1 MEAADAAA
9 GGEAGGADNARD
21 GQGGQ
26 EGQEGQ
32 GGGLGRRGHG
42 HGLGGADAEAAVAG
56 EAPRVP
62 RPPHAPG
69 PGGDALS
76 TAGRPETRVH
86 IFALGVPFPS
96 QLEAEI
102 ARASFAP
109 YREPYGC
116 LVEQQLTVFGSV
128 LAIRWRAENPFLLRI
143 SIINFLDQLCVVI
156 RTMQRFRFPVPAKPA
171 LAKGG

>member
-32 GGGLGRRGHG
+32 EGQGGGRGRRGHG

-62 RPPHAPG
+62 RPRHAPG

-76 TAGRPETRVH
+76 TAGRPETRTH

-102 ARASFAP
+102 ACASLAP
-109 YREPYGC
+109 DREPHGGI
-116 LVEQQLTVFGSV
+116 VEKQLTVTDSV
-128 LAIRWRAENPFLLRI
+128 LAVRWRAENSRLLRI
-143 SIINFLDQLCVVI
+143 SIINFLDQLSLVI
-156 RTMQRFRFPVPAKPA
+156 RTMQRFGPPVSR
-171 LAKGG
+171 